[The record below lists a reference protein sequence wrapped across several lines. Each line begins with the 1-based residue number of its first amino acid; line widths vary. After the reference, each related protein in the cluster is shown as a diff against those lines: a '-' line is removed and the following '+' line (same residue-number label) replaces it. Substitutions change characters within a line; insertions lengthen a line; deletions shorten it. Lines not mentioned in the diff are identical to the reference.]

1 VDDTKVRKKQ
11 REARRFL
18 GDAVP
23 RQYALDVEEARRFKA
38 LGSWLKSRADG
49 VKPTH
54 SREVLRPKKSGLRM
68 TDLLGAQ

>member
-38 LGSWLKSRADG
+38 L
-49 VKPTH
+49 
-54 SREVLRPKKSGLRM
+54 VLRPKSGLRM
-68 TDLLGAQ
+68 TGLLGAQ